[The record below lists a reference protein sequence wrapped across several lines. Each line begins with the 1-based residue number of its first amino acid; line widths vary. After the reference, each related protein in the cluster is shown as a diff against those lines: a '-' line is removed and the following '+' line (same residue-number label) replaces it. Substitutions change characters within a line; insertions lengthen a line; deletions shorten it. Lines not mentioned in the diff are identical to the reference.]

1 MIGLDFSGKHQK
13 AQQVC
18 LHYARQ
24 FNSEELIP
32 ILECKTAIGSKDEAL
47 VLARFFWQM
56 LEAAAEDRDNQI
68 EVLGEKDL
76 QHWMERSMNIISGYL
91 ERIGYQDQW
100 DRVSDEN

>member
-1 MIGLDFSGKHQK
+1 MLDFSGKDQK

-18 LHYARQ
+18 LHYARKLNAEQ
-24 FNSEELIP
+24 LIP
-32 ILECKTAIGSKDEAL
+32 IIECKAAVGSKDEAL
-47 VLARFFWQM
+47 ALAQFFWQM

-91 ERIGYQDQW
+91 ERIGYQDEW
-100 DRVSDEN
+100 DSVSDEN

>member
-1 MIGLDFSGKHQK
+1 MLDFSGKDQE

-18 LHYARQ
+18 LHYARH
-24 FNSEELIP
+24 FNAEKLIP

-47 VLARFFWQM
+47 ALARFFWQM
-56 LEAAAEDRDNQI
+56 LEAAAGDRDNGT

-91 ERIGYQDQW
+91 ERIGYGAEW
-100 DRVSDEN
+100 DSVSDEN